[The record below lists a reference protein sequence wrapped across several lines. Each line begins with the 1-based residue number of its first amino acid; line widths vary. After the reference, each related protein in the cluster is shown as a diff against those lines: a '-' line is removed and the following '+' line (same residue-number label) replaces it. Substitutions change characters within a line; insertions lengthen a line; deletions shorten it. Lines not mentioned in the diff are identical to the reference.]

1 MARNYPRFQPAR
13 SAAGYPL
20 NGRAVPLVEGRLL
33 DKLALARPWLYYVY
47 EQTTRAGL
55 PSEIAL
61 LPFVESAWNPT
72 ATSRAGAE
80 GMWQFMDGTAR
91 EYRLKTQGQCDGRQ
105 DVIQATGSAIRLLT
119 DLRRDFGDW
128 HLALAAYNAGATRV
142 REAQKKNL
150 SENKS
155 TDFWALDSLA
165 KETSCMCRVC
175 WRCVNWCPSKWF
187 WMSLCLGCRP
197 SRF

>member
-1 MARNYPRFQPAR
+1 
-13 SAAGYPL
+13 
-20 NGRAVPLVEGRLL
+20 
-33 DKLALARPWLYYVY
+33 
-47 EQTTRAGL
+47 
-55 PSEIAL
+55 
-61 LPFVESAWNPT
+61 
-72 ATSRAGAE
+72 
-80 GMWQFMDGTAR
+80 MWQFMDGTAR

-165 KETSCMCRVC
+165 KETQLYVPRLLALRELVSEQMVLDEPLPWLPAQPLLKVVDTPPGSWSAVAERTGMPVPVLRQLNPC
-175 WRCVNWCPSKWF
+175 WQDGPKQK
-187 WMSLCLGCRP
+187 SLILVPTNLRKADWIGQWLG
-197 SRF
+197 